1 MTKVIYFFSLF
12 FISVLQQESDFVY
25 TVTERNFKNTVLE
38 QNDLE
43 WMILIHSPNCHHCV
57 EFKPTYE

>member
-25 TVTERNFKNTVLE
+25 TVTERNFKNTVL
-38 QNDLE
+38 
-43 WMILIHSPNCHHCV
+43 
-57 EFKPTYE
+57 